1 MMVPAIQEG
10 FILDVLRY
18 YTPVNSYYRLVKTVE
33 ADPEFDSKRAQR
45 RSCAASPPTSPCAMR
60 RAPSTAILTCEAGA
74 NLTLS
79 RL

>member
-45 RSCAASPPTSPCAMR
+45 RSCAAPPLPR
-60 RAPSTAILTCEAGA
+60 RV
-74 NLTLS
+74 
-79 RL
+79 R